1 MIYILL
7 AGLLP
12 FVKARKVGKDYIETA
27 SVDRFYS
34 ETTGVDRAA
43 IIEDSSQAL
52 DIRMQMFEQAQERIV
67 LSTFS
72 IKTDRVSE
80 EVFAALIAA
89 ADRGVKVQLIIDGLS
104 GGFDMKAAPMDYVAG
119 THPNI
124 EIRYYNIPNLLK
136 PWTFNG
142 QLHDKYILID
152 DTCLLLGGR
161 NTSNYFLGNYNP
173 DVLSYDREIFVYNTA
188 SGTPDS
194 PQSVISDVYAYF
206 NTVWNDKSSVTV
218 FDHVPFYKE
227 KQVEEAALHL
237 DEVYLTMKQERPQ
250 IFLPVDYEAMTV
262 PTNRITLI
270 TNPINPGPKEPYVLY
285 ELAMLMAHAEER
297 VFLQTP
303 YAVLN
308 EDMYDIL
315 RATADSVPRFEMM
328 LNSVAVGDNFMGSSD
343 YTFNKEKIL
352 ATGVTVYEYQG
363 DHSMH
368 NKSLLIDDDISV
380 IGSFNF
386 DMRSA
391 YIDTEC
397 MLVVHGTEF
406 NELLEAEILRMQED
420 SLQVAEDGSYLPGKV
435 APAPLSASKKLLYR
449 ITSVIFQPFRF
460 LM

>member
-1 MIYILL
+1 MIYILF

-12 FVKARKVGKDYIETA
+12 FVKARKVGEDYIETA

-34 ETTGVDRAA
+34 EITGVDRAA

-52 DIRMQMFEQAQERIV
+52 DIRMQMFEQAKERIV

-80 EVFAALIAA
+80 EIFAALIAA

-104 GGFDMKAAPMDYVAG
+104 GGYDMKAAPMDYVAG

-206 NTVWNDKSSVTV
+206 DTVWNDKSSVTV
-218 FDHVPFYKE
+218 FDHIPFHKK

-250 IFLPVDYEAMTV
+250 IFLPVDYE
-262 PTNRITLI
+262 
-270 TNPINPGPKEPYVLY
+270 
-285 ELAMLMAHAEER
+285 
-297 VFLQTP
+297 
-303 YAVLN
+303 
-308 EDMYDIL
+308 DMYDIL
-315 RATADSVPRFEMM
+315 RTTADSVPRFEMM

-343 YTFNKEKIL
+343 YTFNKKKIL

-397 MLVVHGTEF
+397 MLVIHGTEF
-406 NELLEAEILRMQED
+406 NALLEAEILRMQED
-420 SLQVAEDGSYLPGKV
+420 SLQVAEDGSYLPGDV
-435 APAPLSASKKLLYR
+435 APAPLPASKKLLYR
-449 ITSVIFQPFRF
+449 ITSIIFQPFRF